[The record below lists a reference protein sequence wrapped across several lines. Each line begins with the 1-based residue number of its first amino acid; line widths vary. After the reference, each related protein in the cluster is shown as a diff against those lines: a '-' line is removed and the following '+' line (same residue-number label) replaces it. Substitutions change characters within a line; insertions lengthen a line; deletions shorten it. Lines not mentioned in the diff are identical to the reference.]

1 MTGLNELDRGFER
14 VYYIYL
20 YDYNDA
26 HLRWEKY
33 PGEGIGEG
41 EDTTKT
47 KRLQG
52 RS

>member
-1 MTGLNELDRGFER
+1 MTGLKELNRGFER

-20 YDYNDA
+20 YYYNDA
-26 HLRWEKY
+26 HLRWEKV

-41 EDTTKT
+41 EDITKT
-47 KRLQG
+47 KRLHG